1 MLANG
6 SGGIDWA
13 GLPIVVELLGVQ
25 ELDPFIRMLT
35 AIKNHRPEGD

>member
-25 ELDPFIRMLT
+25 ELEPFIRMLT
-35 AIKNHRPEGD
+35 TIKNHRPESE

>member
-25 ELDPFIRMLT
+25 ELESFIRMLT
-35 AIKNHRPEGD
+35 VIKNHRPERE